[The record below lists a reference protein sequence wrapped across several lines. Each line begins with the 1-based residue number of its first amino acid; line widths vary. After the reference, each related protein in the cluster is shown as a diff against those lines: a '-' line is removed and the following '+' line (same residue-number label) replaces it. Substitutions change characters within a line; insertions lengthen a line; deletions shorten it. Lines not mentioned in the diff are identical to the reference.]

1 MKRIYLIA
9 ACTLALANAACSTPK
24 VDMTVPAQAAFA
36 ARTAYGI
43 ALTAANQYAAMPRCA
58 PKAPV
63 LCSDQGAINVL
74 RTLDAT
80 ADSTTREA
88 EQAVRSLGKDP
99 DVIKAAVVAAT
110 SAVAAFKASAETLT
124 KGK

>member
-1 MKRIYLIA
+1 MKHIRLVA
-9 ACTLALANAACSTPK
+9 ACALALVAAACSAK
-24 VDMTVPAQAAFA
+24 VDMTIPAQAAFA

-43 ALTAANQYAAMPRCA
+43 ALTAANQYAALPRCA
-58 PKAPV
+58 PTSPP

-80 ADSTTREA
+80 ADATTKEA

-110 SAVAAFKASAETLT
+110 SAVAAFKASADVLA